1 MQKAAVGRGQ
11 EGCREWDGVDR
22 DRALSCSHPT
32 PAVKPSLPPL
42 AESWRTHPSLG
53 CWVVQHSR
61 ECFKREKKNAISSQ
75 WESILLSTQL
85 SIFNFKLEFW
95 LVWFFS
101 GDEGRGGNFVED
113 NVYLKWDRSLLEP
126 RGCCDCKEDRTC
138 ILKTEKQKTATAPWC
153 PDQGWSMSQPWRQA
167 GSNAYAWD
175 PTNCKKSWS
184 EKKKTHQCSFLMNN
198 ICWSCSNCY
207 YGNFCHELW
216 MINNRQW
223 KRCS

>member
-1 MQKAAVGRGQ
+1 MQGMGWGGQGQGIVLQPSDACSETIPSTPGRELKDTSQLGLLGGPALPGVLQ
-11 EGCREWDGVDR
+11 ER
-22 DRALSCSHPT
+22 
-32 PAVKPSLPPL
+32 
-42 AESWRTHPSLG
+42 
-53 CWVVQHSR
+53 
-61 ECFKREKKNAISSQ
+61 KKNAISSQ
-75 WESILLSTQL
+75 WESILLSTPL

-95 LVWFFS
+95 PVWFFS

-198 ICWSCSNCY
+198 ICWSCSICY

-223 KRCS
+223 KRCP

>member
-1 MQKAAVGRGQ
+1 MGWTGTGHCPAAIRHLQ
-11 EGCREWDGVDR
+11 WNHPFHPWQRAEGHIPAWAAGW
-22 DRALSCSHPT
+22 SST
-32 PAVKPSLPPL
+32 PGSA
-42 AESWRTHPSLG
+42 
-53 CWVVQHSR
+53 SR
-61 ECFKREKKNAISSQ
+61 EKKKNAISSQ
-75 WESILLSTQL
+75 WESILLSTPL

-95 LVWFFS
+95 PVWFFS
-101 GDEGRGGNFVED
+101 GDEGRGGNFVGD

-184 EKKKTHQCSFLMNN
+184 EKKNHHISVPFWWITFVEAVQTATMETFAMNSG
-198 ICWSCSNCY
+198 W
-207 YGNFCHELW
+207 
-216 MINNRQW
+216 
-223 KRCS
+223 